1 MGVFE
6 LIVIGG
12 CLAASLSEL
21 VMREADGS
29 RNGVVAGW
37 LTRQSAM
44 PLREDPNHADA
55 TGFSPE
61 LLS

>member
-1 MGVFE
+1 MFE

-21 VMREADGS
+21 VMREADAS
-29 RNGVVAGW
+29 ANRVIAER
-37 LTRQSAM
+37 LPRQSVR
-44 PLREDPNHADA
+44 PLREGLNHAGTA
-55 TGFSPE
+55 GFSPE

>member
-1 MGVFE
+1 MFE

-21 VMREADGS
+21 MRRESDASGN
-29 RNGVVAGW
+29 RVVAERQP
-37 LTRQSAM
+37 RQSVR
-44 PLREDPNHADA
+44 PLRAGSNHAGA
-55 TGFSPE
+55 AGFSPE